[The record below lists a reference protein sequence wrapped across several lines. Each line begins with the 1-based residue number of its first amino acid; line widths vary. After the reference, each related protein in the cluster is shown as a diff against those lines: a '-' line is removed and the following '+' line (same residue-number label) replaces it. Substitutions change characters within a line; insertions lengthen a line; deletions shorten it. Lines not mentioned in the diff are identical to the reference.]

1 MPLGNGESF
10 AGYTIMRLLGSGAM
24 GEVYLVKH
32 PRLPRQDALKIL
44 PAHVS
49 ADTDFRDRF
58 NREADLAATFDH
70 PHIVGV
76 HDRGEFDGQL
86 WISMDYIE
94 GADAAQLMRTWYPS
108 GMPAA
113 DACAVVT
120 AMAGALDYAHQR
132 GLLHRDVKP
141 ANILLTDPDDDG
153 ERRVLLADF
162 GIARQHDDMSG
173 LTATNMMAG
182 TANYAAPEQ
191 LMGAEID
198 GRADQYSLAATAFHL
213 LSGGA
218 PFQHSNPVAIASQH
232 LSAAP
237 PKLSDRRPELA
248 HLDQVLF
255 TALAE
260 EPGERF
266 GRCRDF
272 AKALTEQAASD
283 SETYHSGEAGLTVAA
298 PIAGSETQLAAVSTA
313 PGGSTQRAVP
323 KSLPAADDRPPSE
336 AESPPTGA
344 NEKRRTRS
352 LILVAAAIAVVITA
366 AAVID
371 YRFVKNNTVS
381 KPEASKPAPPVAVLD
396 GTYRLDFDWTK
407 ETSNGTPESTGHR
420 HRLSR
425 HPDTGPPS
433 DWWAFRSS
441 CGSTGCVATGTMLD
455 EKNHQVAGTPPHTAD
470 LHFVNGHW
478 QRTPFQTQ
486 DHQARCLGADEKIA
500 GGEQTDVIAWSA
512 EPQPDGTLRGV
523 WSNTVLTTQCGL
535 QGTVWQV
542 PLVATRTDDLPPTVT
557 VADPAI
563 VSCIPTTSTPAPA
576 VTSITPVLDGTYHLV
591 YRVAMQTANGRP
603 TTGGPNITYW
613 YAIHSLCVST
623 GCSATASRVKE
634 NNLFET
640 FVLHFNQGRWQNT
653 PYLSTTTCPGRGTT
667 TSSETVSW
675 SIEPQLD
682 GTLRGD
688 ETETL
693 LSNECGNRGTVY
705 RTPFSATRTGD
716 VSSSVVLPDP
726 ALFEPRIMPAPTS
739 AHS

>member
-94 GADAAQLMRTWYPS
+94 GADAAQLTRTRYPD

-113 DACAVVT
+113 DVCAIVT

-141 ANILLTDPDDDG
+141 ANILLTEPEDG
-153 ERRVLLADF
+153 ERRILLADF
-162 GIARQHDDMSG
+162 GIARQYDDISG
-173 LTATNMMAG
+173 LRATNMTVG
-182 TANYAAPEQ
+182 TVNYAAPEQ

-198 GRADQYSLAATAFHL
+198 GRADQYALAATAFHL

-218 PFQHSNPVAIASQH
+218 PFQHSNPAAIVSQH

-255 TALAE
+255 TALAK
-260 EPGERF
+260 EPAERF
-266 GRCRDF
+266 GRCGDF
-272 AKALTEQAASD
+272 AKALTERAASD

-298 PIAGSETQLAAVSTA
+298 PITG
-313 PGGSTQRAVP
+313 
-323 KSLPAADDRPPSE
+323 PPSK
-336 AESPPTGA
+336 AQSPPAEA
-344 NEKRRTRS
+344 NEKRRRRP

-366 AAVID
+366 AAIID
-371 YRFVKNNTVS
+371 RTFVKNDTAS

-396 GTYRLDFDWTK
+396 GTYRLDFDWAN
-407 ETSNGTPESTGHR
+407 ETSNGTLESTGHR

-557 VADPAI
+557 VADPAT
-563 VSCIPTTSTPAPA
+563 VSSIPTTSTPPPA

-667 TSSETVSW
+667 PSSETVSW

>member
-1 MPLGNGESF
+1 MPLGRGELF
-10 AGYTIMRLLGSGAM
+10 AGYTIVRLLGSGAM

-49 ADTDFRDRF
+49 ADADFRDRF
-58 NREADLAATFDH
+58 NREADLAATLHH

-76 HDRGEFDGQL
+76 HDHGDFDGRL
-86 WISMDYIE
+86 WISMDYVE
-94 GADAAQLMRTWYPS
+94 GADAAQLMRTRYPD

-113 DACAVVT
+113 DVCAIVT

-141 ANILLTDPDDDG
+141 ANILLTEPEDD
-153 ERRVLLADF
+153 ERRILLADF
-162 GIARQHDDMSG
+162 GIARQYDDISG
-173 LTATNMMAG
+173 LTATNMTVG
-182 TANYAAPEQ
+182 TVNYAAPEQ
-191 LMGAEID
+191 LMGTEID
-198 GRADQYSLAATAFHL
+198 GRADQYALAATAFHL

-218 PFQHSNPVAIASQH
+218 PFQHANPLDIVGQH

-248 HLDQVLF
+248 HLDQVLC

-260 EPGERF
+260 EPAERF
-266 GRCRDF
+266 GQCGDF
-272 AKALTEQAASD
+272 AKALTEQAATD
-283 SETYHSGEAGLTVAA
+283 SGTYRSGEAGLTLAA
-298 PIAGSETQLAAVSTA
+298 PVTG
-313 PGGSTQRAVP
+313 
-323 KSLPAADDRPPSE
+323 PPSE
-336 AESPPTGA
+336 AQSPPAQA
-344 NEKRRTRS
+344 NQKRRRRP

-366 AAVID
+366 AAIID
-371 YRFVKNNTVS
+371 RTFVKNDTAA
-381 KPEASKPAPPVAVLD
+381 KPESAKPAPPVAVLD
-396 GTYRLDFDWTK
+396 GTYRLDFDWAN

-455 EKNHQVAGTPPHTAD
+455 EKNHQVAETPPHTAD

-486 DHQARCLGADEKIA
+486 DHQPRCLGADGKIA

-523 WSNTVLTTQCGL
+523 WSNTVLTAQCGL

-542 PLVATRTDDLPPTVT
+542 PLVATRTGDLPPTVT
-557 VADPAI
+557 VADPAT
-563 VSCIPTTSTPAPA
+563 VGSIPTTSSPAPA
-576 VTSITPVLDGTYHLV
+576 ITSITPVLDGTYRLAYH
-591 YRVAMQTANGRP
+591 VAKQTANGHP

-613 YAIHSLCVST
+613 YALRSLCVST
-623 GCSATASRVKE
+623 GCSATASRVNE

-640 FVLHFNQGRWQNT
+640 FVLHFNQGRWQNR
-653 PYLSTTTCPGRGTT
+653 PYLSTTTCPGRGTI

-688 ETETL
+688 ETETVL
-693 LSNECGNRGTVY
+693 TNECGNRGTVY
-705 RTPFSATRTGD
+705 RTPFLATRTGD
-716 VSSSVVLPDP
+716 VSSSIVLPDP
-726 ALFEPRIMPAPTS
+726 VLFEPQIMPAPTS